1 MSYYHHSE
9 DFQQQDTNFSND
21 TTEPLPSW
29 ETLDHQPQQPQD
41 SPSDSHSA
49 FVSPA
54 APIPHALPSHQFDF
68 SPLHTPVEYGEN
80 PDFLFPSQQAGPSRV
95 MNFAPQER
103 LVQSEGYPSPEAEFS
118 QPSPSPTTPTLV
130 GPQRT
135 RSRGTVPR
143 GSSRGSATQ
152 RQHHPYQRPQSAMA
166 GRAPEHPGA
175 RFSLVTGGGIQPY
188 PASMSAPASE
198 AGSSHASSTMPPP
211 SIALPQRPSPVTVSI
226 PASFHQPMGPPP
238 EPSHPHPHPQPN
250 QPRLPPVTI
259 VPPSATAPNTDFGNV
274 VRRIRAA
281 TKYFFTPRIDSFYD
295 TTTHTLKAYLELPG
309 VRRENLY
316 VTLANSAIT
325 RHRSINVWGFS
336 LSPNWLAT
344 VPSTGAGA
352 ASTLQEAS
360 SMTGTTMHMSS
371 GSSSSTSNVSV
382 PSTSVGEAAGTAQA
396 PSTNSGGVA
405 DARPPVVTSSMEMSL
420 GLGLPPQYSLRER
433 RYGEFYRL
441 LPVPPETRVRSYLHF
456 LLVLYLLAV
465 PACAT
470 HVQAVLEAGVLALFI
485 SFGTPL
491 TEGQANA
498 GREVISLSIE
508 WPYVFGK

>member
-9 DFQQQDTNFSND
+9 EFQQQDTNFSND

-54 APIPHALPSHQFDF
+54 APIPHPLPSHQFDF

-80 PDFLFPSQQAGPSRV
+80 SDFLFPSQQAGPSRV

-103 LVQSEGYPSPEAEFS
+103 LGRSEGYPSPEAELS

-135 RSRGTVPR
+135 TRSRGTVPR
-143 GSSRGSATQ
+143 GPSRGSATQ

-226 PASFHQPMGPPP
+226 PTSFHQPMGPPP
-238 EPSHPHPHPQPN
+238 EPSHQHPQPT
-250 QPRLPPVTI
+250 QPRLPPVTM
-259 VPPSATAPNTDFGNV
+259 VPPSATAPNTDFATV
-274 VRRIRAA
+274 VRRIRAV

-344 VPSTGAGA
+344 GPSAGAGT
-352 ASTLQEAS
+352 ASALQEAS
-360 SMTGTTMHMSS
+360 SMTGTTMQMSS

-396 PSTNSGGVA
+396 ASTDSGGAA

-441 LPVPPETRVRSYLHF
+441 LPVPPETR
-456 LLVLYLLAV
+456 
-465 PACAT
+465 AT

-491 TEGQANA
+491 TEGQASA
-498 GREVISLSIE
+498 GREVIS
-508 WPYVFGK
+508 VR